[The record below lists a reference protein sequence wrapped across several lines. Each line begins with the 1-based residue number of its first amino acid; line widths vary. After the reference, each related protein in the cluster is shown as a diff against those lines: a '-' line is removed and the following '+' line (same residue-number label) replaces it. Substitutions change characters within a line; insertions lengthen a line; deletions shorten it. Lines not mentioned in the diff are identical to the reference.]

1 MRGRKSAA
9 ALGVV
14 ALDGGTSR
22 LKPPASL
29 SEAER
34 KVFVDLVSFVD
45 DKHFVPSDLPLL
57 SRYVDAVV
65 LSEQAAYHCQS
76 RALRLKP
83 WQSPPM
89 IRIIRV
95 MV

>member
-14 ALDGGTSR
+14 AVDGGTSR

-45 DKHFVPSDLPLL
+45 CVAVEVLAVAALL
-57 SRYVDAVV
+57 DVEATRWQHHDDA
-65 LSEQAAYHCQS
+65 
-76 RALRLKP
+76 
-83 WQSPPM
+83 
-89 IRIIRV
+89 
-95 MV
+95 